1 MIWVEW
7 TEPFGPNN
15 EPVYLRVSRETAIVV
30 ARATALTTETHVYES
45 DEKALEEFIIARWAT
60 IREEPND

>member
-1 MIWVEW
+1 
-7 TEPFGPNN
+7 
-15 EPVYLRVSRETAIVV
+15 V